1 MSSYWHLT
9 TDFLLGE
16 FWSCCI
22 DVWTWSSFWRT
33 YLCPP
38 LELQLDSPLRPAKA
52 PPAFRI
58 VTKVVQRSQWASLG
72 QYAWRSPDFRATSA
86 FTKFVPDSLI
96 LHPAAFIKN
105 YFRLVL
111 THHANLTNPES
122 LSRHRSNVLGK
133 HFWMGS
139 GSYSCHQD
147 VEVHPTTP
155 NGRHSRRSKIFHRNS
170 DLIWWP
176 LASCGIRFFQFFLF
190 DCCAGDLKQSCISV
204 TM

>member
-122 LSRHRSNVLGK
+122 LSRHLISWANT
-133 HFWMGS
+133 S
-139 GSYSCHQD
+139 GWDQAHIPVKRCARMSTKSTELLRRD
-147 VEVHPTTP
+147 VTRGDPKVSLETPTWSD
-155 NGRHSRRSKIFHRNS
+155 GR
-170 DLIWWP
+170 
-176 LASCGIRFFQFFLF
+176 
-190 DCCAGDLKQSCISV
+190 
-204 TM
+204 